1 MAEGGKTDME
11 RIGLFSEQGYHTVG
25 DKYPKLD
32 PTFLPFNQAAYK
44 NRQMLPGG
52 SKTKVEGLQSGY
64 FEPTFKRI
72 MEKEAYN
79 DPMKTRRQDRMAS
92 QKKNL
97 GGAFVPASGDKKP
110 SGVGSFYGTMT
121 GPGKLE
127 AFSAAIRP
135 RSKKGEVKKNFYTNP
150 GPKGTGYGYLNVTI
164 GKYVEN
170 GVDPYDR
177 AALIRQKQAKD
188 AKDKIRGA
196 SFKTISA
203 PQPTFDSNPY
213 KTDKTFPAKTK
224 PKTPPPVKP
233 FKYPTP
239 GLAPGGNKAGTFTP
253 YPEHKADVYQPKKKK
268 SVAVNSSGKR
278 FQDTNTVGPRSRP
291 TKSIMALNVT
301 RGMNR
306 NNYKTAQRV
315 MSY

>member
-1 MAEGGKTDME
+1 
-11 RIGLFSEQGYHTVG
+11 
-25 DKYPKLD
+25 
-32 PTFLPFNQAAYK
+32 
-44 NRQMLPGG
+44 
-52 SKTKVEGLQSGY
+52 
-64 FEPTFKRI
+64 

-79 DPMKTRRQDRMAS
+79 DPVKIRRQQRMTS

-97 GGAFVPASGDKKP
+97 GGAFMPASGDKKP

-135 RSKKGEVKKNFYTNP
+135 RPKVSEQKKNFYTNP
-150 GPKGTGYGYLNVTI
+150 GQKGTGYGYLNVTI

-203 PQPTFDSNPY
+203 PQPTFDANPY
-213 KTDKTFPAKTK
+213 KTDKTFPAKSK

-233 FKYPTP
+233 FRYTTP
-239 GLAPGGNKAGTFTP
+239 GISPGGSKAGTFTA
-253 YPEHKADVYQPKKKK
+253 YPEHKADVYQPKPKRA
-268 SVAVNSSGKR
+268 VEVNSSGRR
-278 FQDTNTVGPRSRP
+278 FQDTNTYGPRSRP
-291 TKSIMALNVT
+291 TKSIMATNV
-301 RGMNR
+301 NR
-306 NNYKTAQRV
+306 TINRTNYKTAARV

>member
-1 MAEGGKTDME
+1 MAENGKTDME
-11 RIGLFSEQGYHTVG
+11 RVGLFKEQGYHTIN
-25 DKYPKLD
+25 DRYPKID
-32 PTFLPFNQAAYK
+32 PATVPFNQSAYK
-44 NRQMLPGG
+44 QRQMLPGG

-79 DPMKTRRQDRMAS
+79 DPVKNRRQHRITS

-97 GGAFVPASGDKKP
+97 GGAFVPASGEKKP

-135 RSKKGEVKKNFYTNP
+135 REKKSEMKKNFYTNP
-150 GPKGTGYGYLNVTI
+150 GQKGTGYGYLNVTI

-177 AALIRQKQAKD
+177 AAAIRQKQAKD
-188 AKDKIRGA
+188 AKDKIRGG

-203 PQPTFDSNPY
+203 PQPTFDANPY
-213 KTDKTFPAKTK
+213 KTDKHFPAKVK
-224 PKTPPPVKP
+224 PKTPPPSKP

-239 GLAPGGNKAGTFTP
+239 GLASGGCKGVILKHFLKLKISKKFKFSKIFPSSLLNF
-253 YPEHKADVYQPKKKK
+253 PEKI
-268 SVAVNSSGKR
+268 SFIRSSIKYSK
-278 FQDTNTVGPRSRP
+278 FWAYLWICKELKNDF
-291 TKSIMALNVT
+291 
-301 RGMNR
+301 
-306 NNYKTAQRV
+306 
-315 MSY
+315 